1 MIVKFINTTDVKYT
15 HLKNVVSKDN
25 LRPAMEG
32 VYIDFKEKRLVVTD
46 AHVLISYPIEIT
58 DNDSDLEGVIVPV
71 NYFNRLRYMVSL
83 PTKSKM
89 VIDIEYVLT
98 DTYAEIHWLGEMIYR
113 CKYIE
118 GKFPDYNNNRVI
130 PNPNEFPEKP
140 KEVGIN
146 AHVLKKMLLGIPNKN
161 PQTLKMETTSKEKA
175 ILFTSTNQ
183 DYDRPIIAIVMP
195 AMLNN

>member
-1 MIVKFINTTDVKYT
+1 MVVKFINTTDVKYT
-15 HLKNVVSKDN
+15 HLKNVVSKDD
-25 LRPAMEG
+25 LRPVMGG

-46 AHVLISYPIEIT
+46 AHVLICYPIEIT
-58 DNDSDLEGVIVPV
+58 DNDSDLDGVIVPV

-98 DTYAEIHWLGEMIYR
+98 DNYAEIHWFGEMIYR

-118 GKFPDYNNNRVI
+118 GKFPNYNNGNII
-130 PNPNEFPEKP
+130 PNPNDFPERP

-146 AHVLKKMLLGIPNKN
+146 LHVLKNMLLGIPNAN
-161 PQTLKMETTSKEKA
+161 PQTLKMETTSKNKA
-175 ILFTSTNQ
+175 ILFTSTNR
-183 DYDRPIIAIVMP
+183 DYDRPIVAIVMP